1 MRFALNIR
9 QLRKTPLLRVIA
21 VLFLLHC
28 AVDLFVPELCT
39 EEPFSITSSS
49 SVISATGR
57 DNVATAVVAAGSSES
72 QQEPGSDP
80 QHRGEDCFCCCSHV
94 MPSPVFATV
103 DNVELAMANSSVQT
117 LFIPS
122 APPDNPYHPP
132 RLA

>member
-1 MRFALNIR
+1 MRFTLNIR
-9 QLRKTPLLRVIA
+9 ELQKTQLLRVIA

-39 EEPFSITSSS
+39 EEPFSITVSS
-49 SVISATGR
+49 SVISTTDH
-57 DNVATAVVAAGSSES
+57 DNVATAVVADGSES

-94 MPSPVFATV
+94 MPSPAFANV
-103 DNVELAMANSSVQT
+103 DNVELAIANSSVQT

-132 RLA
+132 RLT